1 MRAAL
6 ARAWLATL
14 LIFTA
19 GLAQGH
25 AAESKDQV
33 VALIGNHPITEA
45 DVERRA
51 SADLISVES
60 QIYVLE
66 KQAIQKIAAEY
77 VTREAAARAHLSTA
91 DYIKREIDDKVKDPS
106 EAEIRQ
112 AYDQLKFQLGRPY
125 EEAKR
130 DLATRLR
137 EQQRQQLNDQLMGEL
152 LKQTPYKLL
161 LSPRF
166 PIDTRNRPSRGP
178 ARAPVTIVEFADFQ
192 SPFTLNAEEVLDRV
206 LARYRGKVRLVFFDY
221 PVIGLHPLDMKAALA
236 ARCAGEQ
243 GKFWPY
249 HDALIADV
257 SKLVL
262 TADLKATAAKLG
274 LDTAK
279 FNACLDEE
287 KYHEAVLHD
296 AAEAKLLSIEGTPMF
311 YVNGRPL
318 FGVPQPGELE
328 AMIDEELGLAGHG
341 GAANR
346 RAARDR

>member
-6 ARAWLATL
+6 TRAWLATL

-33 VALIGNHPITEA
+33 LALVGKHPITED
-45 DVERRA
+45 DVERQA
-51 SADLISVES
+51 SADLTSVES
-60 QIYVLE
+60 QIYVLQ
-66 KQAIQKIAAEY
+66 KQAIQKMVAEY
-77 VTREAAARAHLSTA
+77 VVREAAARAHLSLA

-106 EAEIRQ
+106 EAELRQ
-112 AYDQLKFQLGRPY
+112 AYDRLKFQLARPY
-125 EEAKR
+125 EEAKP
-130 DLATRLR
+130 DLVTGLR
-137 EQQRQQLNDQLMGEL
+137 EQQRQQLNDQLMGGL
-152 LKQTPYKLL
+152 LKEARYKLL

-192 SPFTLNAEEVLDRV
+192 SPFTPKAEEVLNRV
-206 LARYRGKVRLVFFDY
+206 RAHYRGKVRLVFFDY
-221 PVIGLHPLDMKAALA
+221 PVVALHPLDMKAALA

-257 SKLVL
+257 SKLVV
-262 TADLKATAAKLG
+262 TDLKATAAKLR
-274 LDTAK
+274 LNTAK
-279 FNACLDEE
+279 FNACLDQE

-296 AAEAKLLSIEGTPMF
+296 GAEARLLSVEGTPML

-328 AMIDEELGLAGHG
+328 GMIDEELTPAGHG
-341 GAANR
+341 LAASR
-346 RAARDR
+346 RAPRDR